1 VFGKHALRTKYCVFF
16 SLIKIELAKP
26 DLKLMDSA
34 QSRGLSFLTQ
44 NPSLKTQSKNI
55 NKKIKIK

>member
-1 VFGKHALRTKYCVFF
+1 
-16 SLIKIELAKP
+16 LIKIELAKP

-34 QSRGLSFLTQ
+34 ETRGLSFLTQ